1 MYVVLK
7 QKVQRHRQG
16 PHRLIRYR
24 CLRTSSGLEAS
35 FLHYR
40 ASMHPGGKAL
50 SLESLH
56 VRHNLWE
63 WGWNTD
69 ALQQSGEIPEVGHSW
84 LWLVDLLADVCSTS
98 KMFPNAQDLPKEVR
112 HWTRTKTGCQPCTI
126 RGVDWEC
133 VKARNA
139 CKAAGTD
146 ISPLTS
152 EDTVKRVLEYPK
164 LIQTQDWVQLEKVAG
179 IRTNTSALQALLQRC
194 TGAGLQYP
202 HLEACGLAN
211 LRAGLRTRAQDAP
224 TDVYRPPSLE
234 AELGVPLPLPVPQAG
249 PSGSG
254 GMVSASVP
262 ALGPVPAPA
271 APPQKRKRASPGTQT
286 KEEKRR
292 LNTLNKRL
300 ERDRKRSLA
309 ADED

>member
-1 MYVVLK
+1 
-7 QKVQRHRQG
+7 
-16 PHRLIRYR
+16 
-24 CLRTSSGLEAS
+24 
-35 FLHYR
+35 
-40 ASMHPGGKAL
+40 
-50 SLESLH
+50 
-56 VRHNLWE
+56 
-63 WGWNTD
+63 
-69 ALQQSGEIPEVGHSW
+69 
-84 LWLVDLLADVCSTS
+84 
-98 KMFPNAQDLPKEVR
+98 
-112 HWTRTKTGCQPCTI
+112 
-126 RGVDWEC
+126 

-152 EDTVKRVLEYPK
+152 EDTVKRVLEYPD
-164 LIQTQDWVQLEKVAG
+164 LIRKQDWVQLEKVTG
-179 IRTNTSALQALLQRC
+179 IRTNASALEALRQRC
-194 TGAGLQYP
+194 IGAGLQYP

-211 LRAGLRTRAQDAP
+211 LRAGLRTRAQGAP
-224 TDVYRPPSLE
+224 TGVYRPPSLE

-286 KEEKRR
+286 KEERRR

-300 ERDRKRSLA
+300 ERDRKRNLA